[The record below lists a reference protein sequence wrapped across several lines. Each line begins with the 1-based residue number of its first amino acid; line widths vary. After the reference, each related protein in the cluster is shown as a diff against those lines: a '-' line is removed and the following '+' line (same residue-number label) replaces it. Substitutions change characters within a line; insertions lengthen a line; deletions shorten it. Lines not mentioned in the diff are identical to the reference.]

1 MFKLTNSEQLLKMF
15 SFFEFSCSFKNVVIF
30 LGLFI
35 VIVSVLSIL
44 FFFRPK
50 SPDKADN
57 ECCLIENPRKFFNRD
72 CEPVFNNLCP
82 VHKFC
87 VWDFVDSIPKCE

>member
-1 MFKLTNSEQLLKMF
+1 MF
-15 SFFEFSCSFKNVVIF
+15 SFFEFSGSYKNIVAF

-35 VIVSVLSIL
+35 VVISVLYIL

-50 SPDKADN
+50 SQEIAAN
-57 ECCLIENPRKFFNRD
+57 ECCLNLD
-72 CEPVFNNLCP
+72 CESVFNKFCP

-87 VWDFVDSIPKCE
+87 VWDFVDSVPKCE

>member
-15 SFFEFSCSFKNVVIF
+15 SFFEFLGSLKNVVTF

-35 VIVSVLSIL
+35 VIVSVLTIL

-57 ECCLIENPRKFFNRD
+57 ECCKFTTRRSDLYIFI
-72 CEPVFNNLCP
+72 V
-82 VHKFC
+82 
-87 VWDFVDSIPKCE
+87 I